1 MKYSLVVPVYNNSK
15 GISDLYEAISTFF
28 KTESLEFIFVD
39 DFSQDTSWEELKKIR
54 TKDQRCKIIRLSK
67 NFGQHAATLCGFAE
81 SKGEFVLTLDDDLE
95 VLPIEFQKLIDKQKV
110 TNAKVVYG
118 EYQQK
123 EAAFKQLLK
132 NIYKRAS
139 KLEGVKK
146 GRGSSFRLIEGKI
159 SRKLAESHK
168 QFVFI
173 DEFLLWY
180 THEIEFVAVTN
191 NPSALRKSRYQTK
204 GLIKTTANVIM
215 YSTAIPL
222 KAVTFTGFT
231 LAAVNFLIG
240 IFFLR
245 KYLIDRVEIKGYT
258 SLIVSVL
265 FSTGLIIFCIGVIAQ
280 YMRAILTNLNNAP
293 TYHISEK
300 EC

>member
-28 KTESLEFIFVD
+28 KTELVEFIFVD

-54 TKDQRCKIIRLSK
+54 AKDNRCKIIRLSK

-95 VLPIEFQKLIDKQKV
+95 VLPIEFQKLIDKQEV

-159 SRKLAESHK
+159 ARKLAESHK

-245 KYLIDRVEIKGYT
+245 KYLIERVEIKGYT

-293 TYHISEK
+293 TYHISDK

>member
-1 MKYSLVVPVYNNSK
+1 MKYSLVIPVYNNSK
-15 GISDLYEAISTFF
+15 GISDLYEAISFFF
-28 KTESLEFIFVD
+28 KTNLAEFIFVD
-39 DFSQDTSWEELKKIR
+39 DFSQDSSWEELKKIR
-54 TKDQRCKIIRLSK
+54 AKDQRCKIIRLSK

-95 VLPIEFQKLIDKQKV
+95 VLPTEFQKLIDKQEITK
-110 TNAKVVYG
+110 AKVVYG
-118 EYQQK
+118 EYQQ
-123 EAAFKQLLK
+123 EESTFKRLLK
-132 NIYKRAS
+132 SIYKRAS
-139 KLEGVKK
+139 KLEGAKK
-146 GRGSSFRLIEGKI
+146 GRGSSFRLIEGEI
-159 SRKLAESHK
+159 ARKLADSHK

-180 THEIEFVAVTN
+180 THEIEFVAVIN
-191 NPSALRKSRYQTK
+191 NPSALRKSRYKTK
-204 GLIKTTANVIM
+204 GLIRTTANVVM

-222 KAVTFTGFT
+222 KAVTLTGFS
-231 LAAVNFLIG
+231 LAAINFLIG

-245 KYLIDRVEIKGYT
+245 KYFIDKIEIKGFT
-258 SLIVSVL
+258 SLIVSIL

-293 TYHISEK
+293 TYHISDK

>member
-1 MKYSLVVPVYNNSK
+1 MKYSLVIPVYNNSK
-15 GISDLYEAISTFF
+15 GISDLYEAISFFF
-28 KTESLEFIFVD
+28 KTNLAEFIFVD
-39 DFSQDTSWEELKKIR
+39 DFSQDSSWEELKKIR
-54 TKDQRCKIIRLSK
+54 AKDQRCKIIRLSK

-95 VLPIEFQKLIDKQKV
+95 VLPTEFQKLIDKQEITK
-110 TNAKVVYG
+110 AKVVYG
-118 EYQQK
+118 EYQQ
-123 EAAFKQLLK
+123 EESTFKRLLK
-132 NIYKRAS
+132 SIYKRAS
-139 KLEGVKK
+139 KLEGAKK
-146 GRGSSFRLIEGKI
+146 GRGSSFRLIEGEI
-159 SRKLAESHK
+159 ARKLADSHK

-180 THEIEFVAVTN
+180 THEIEFVTVIN
-191 NPSALRKSRYQTK
+191 NPSALRKSRYKTK
-204 GLIKTTANVIM
+204 GLIRTTANVVM

-222 KAVTFTGFT
+222 KAVTLTGFS
-231 LAAVNFLIG
+231 LAAINFLIG

-245 KYLIDRVEIKGYT
+245 KYFIDKIEIKGFT
-258 SLIVSVL
+258 SLIVSIL

-293 TYHISEK
+293 TYHISDK

>member
-54 TKDQRCKIIRLSK
+54 AKDNRCKIIRLSK

-123 EAAFKQLLK
+123 EAAFK
-132 NIYKRAS
+132 
-139 KLEGVKK
+139 
-146 GRGSSFRLIEGKI
+146 
-159 SRKLAESHK
+159 RKLRYYS
-168 QFVFI
+168 
-173 DEFLLWY
+173 
-180 THEIEFVAVTN
+180 
-191 NPSALRKSRYQTK
+191 PSIFRKFS
-204 GLIKTTANVIM
+204 
-215 YSTAIPL
+215 
-222 KAVTFTGFT
+222 
-231 LAAVNFLIG
+231 
-240 IFFLR
+240 
-245 KYLIDRVEIKGYT
+245 VE
-258 SLIVSVL
+258 
-265 FSTGLIIFCIGVIAQ
+265 
-280 YMRAILTNLNNAP
+280 NNAP
-293 TYHISEK
+293 YFRVMMKRYFYHYKPSLRWERTMHVASLRKDRRKTSRIPRKLQMSSYNSNVDNKESLQNQNNLRTLSASEK
-300 EC
+300 TVSPNLSSQELKDNQSLVLEVLK

>member
-15 GISDLYEAISTFF
+15 GISDLYAAISSFF
-28 KTESLEFIFVD
+28 KTESVEFIFVD
-39 DFSQDTSWEELKKIR
+39 DFSQDSSWEELKKIR
-54 TKDQRCKIIRLSK
+54 AKDQRCKIIRLSK
-67 NFGQHAATLCGFAE
+67 NFGQHAATLCGFSE

-95 VLPIEFQKLIDKQKV
+95 VLPAEFQKLIDKQEA
-110 TNAKVVYG
+110 TNAKVIYG
-118 EYQQK
+118 EYQQN
-123 EAAFKQLLK
+123 ESTFKRLLK
-132 NIYKRAS
+132 GIYKRIS
-139 KLEGVKK
+139 KLEGAKK
-146 GRGSSFRLIEGKI
+146 GRGSSFRLIEGEI
-159 SRKLAESHK
+159 AQKLAESHK

-180 THEIEFVAVTN
+180 THEVEFVTVTN
-191 NPSALRKSRYQTK
+191 NPSALRKSRYKTK
-204 GLIKTTANVIM
+204 GLIKTTANVVM

-222 KAVTFTGFT
+222 KAVTLTGFT
-231 LAAVNFLIG
+231 LAAINFLIG
-240 IFFLR
+240 IFFLH
-245 KYLIDRVEIKGYT
+245 KYLIDKIEIKGYT

-293 TYHISEK
+293 TYHISDK

>member
-15 GISDLYEAISTFF
+15 GISDLYDAISSFF
-28 KTESLEFIFVD
+28 KMESVEFIFVD

-54 TKDQRCKIIRLSK
+54 AKDNRCKIIRLSK
-67 NFGQHAATLCGFAE
+67 NFGQHPATLCGFAE

-95 VLPIEFQKLIDKQKV
+95 VLPAEFQKLIDKQEA

-123 EAAFKQLLK
+123 ESTFKRFLK
-132 NIYKRAS
+132 GIYKRAS
-139 KLEGVKK
+139 KLEGAKK
-146 GRGSSFRLIEGKI
+146 GRGSSFRLIDGQI
-159 SRKLAESHK
+159 ARKLAESHK

-180 THEIEFVAVTN
+180 THELEFVAVTN
-191 NPSALRKSRYQTK
+191 NPSTLRKSRYKTK
-204 GLIKTTANVIM
+204 GLIKTTANVVM

-222 KAVTFTGFT
+222 KAVTFTGFS
-231 LAAVNFLIG
+231 LAAINFLIG

-245 KYLIDRVEIKGYT
+245 KYLIDKIEIKGYT
-258 SLIVSVL
+258 SLIVSIL

-293 TYHISEK
+293 TYHISDK

>member
-15 GISDLYEAISTFF
+15 GISDLYDAISNFF
-28 KTESLEFIFVD
+28 NSDTAEFIFVD
-39 DFSQDTSWEELKKIR
+39 DFSQDSSWEELKKIR
-54 TKDQRCKIIRLSK
+54 AKDNRCKIIRLSK
-67 NFGQHAATLCGFAE
+67 NFGQHAATLCGFSE
-81 SKGEFVLTLDDDLE
+81 SKGEFVMTLDDDLE
-95 VLPIEFQKLIDKQKV
+95 VLPSEFQKLIDKQEA

-123 EAAFKQLLK
+123 ESAFKRLLK
-132 NIYKRAS
+132 GIYKRAS
-139 KLEGVKK
+139 KLEGSKK
-146 GRGSSFRLIEGKI
+146 GRGSSFRLIDGQI
-159 SRKLAESHK
+159 ARKLAESHK

-180 THEIEFVAVTN
+180 THEVEFVAVTN

-204 GLIKTTANVIM
+204 GLIKTTANVVM
-215 YSTAIPL
+215 YSTVIPL

-293 TYHISEK
+293 TYHISDK

>member
-15 GISDLYEAISTFF
+15 GISDLYAAISSFF
-28 KTESLEFIFVD
+28 KTESIEFIFVD

-54 TKDQRCKIIRLSK
+54 AKDQRCKIIRLSK

-95 VLPIEFQKLIDKQKV
+95 VLPTEFQKLIDKQIA

-123 EAAFKQLLK
+123 ESAFKRLLK
-132 NIYKRAS
+132 GIYKRAS
-139 KLEGVKK
+139 KLEGAKK
-146 GRGSSFRLIEGKI
+146 GRGSSFRLIDGQI
-159 SRKLAESHK
+159 ARKLAESHK

-180 THEIEFVAVTN
+180 THEVEFVTVTN
-191 NPSALRKSRYQTK
+191 NPSALRKSRYKTK
-204 GLIKTTANVIM
+204 GLIKTTANVVM

-245 KYLIDRVEIKGYT
+245 KYLIDKIEIKGYT
-258 SLIVSVL
+258 SLIVSIL

-293 TYHISEK
+293 TYHISDK

>member
-28 KTESLEFIFVD
+28 KTESVEFIFVD

-54 TKDQRCKIIRLSK
+54 AKDQRCKIIRLSK

-95 VLPIEFQKLIDKQKV
+95 VLPIEFQKLIDKQEV

-159 SRKLAESHK
+159 ARKLAESHK

-245 KYLIDRVEIKGYT
+245 KYFIDKIEIKGYT

-280 YMRAILTNLNNAP
+280 YMRAILVNLNNAP
-293 TYHISEK
+293 TYHISDK

>member
-15 GISDLYEAISTFF
+15 GISDLYDAISSFF
-28 KTESLEFIFVD
+28 KTELVEFIFVD

-54 TKDQRCKIIRLSK
+54 AKDQRCKIIRLSK
-67 NFGQHAATLCGFAE
+67 NFGQHAATLCGFEA

-95 VLPIEFQKLIDKQKV
+95 VLPAEFQKLISRQEA
-110 TNAKVVYG
+110 TNSKVVYG

-123 EAAFKQLLK
+123 ESAFKQLLK
-132 NIYKRAS
+132 SIYKHAS

-146 GRGSSFRLIEGKI
+146 GRGSSFRLIDGQI
-159 SRKLAESHK
+159 ARKLAESHK

-191 NPSALRKSRYQTK
+191 NPSALRKSRYKTK

-231 LAAVNFLIG
+231 LAAINFLIG
-240 IFFLR
+240 IFFLH
-245 KYLIDRVEIKGYT
+245 KYLIDKIEIKGYT

-280 YMRAILTNLNNAP
+280 YMRAILVNLNNAP
-293 TYHISEK
+293 TYHISDK

>member
-1 MKYSLVVPVYNNSK
+1 MKYSLVVPIYNNSK
-15 GISDLYEAISTFF
+15 GISDLYDAISSYFN
-28 KTESLEFIFVD
+28 TESVEFIFVD
-39 DFSQDTSWEELKKIR
+39 DFSQDTSWAELKKIR
-54 TKDQRCKIIRLSK
+54 AKDQRCKIIRLSK

-81 SKGEFVLTLDDDLE
+81 SKGEIVLTLDDDLE
-95 VLPIEFQKLIDKQKV
+95 VLPAEFQKLIDKQEATK
-110 TNAKVVYG
+110 AKVVYG

-123 EAAFKQLLK
+123 ESSFKRLLK
-132 NIYKRAS
+132 GIYKRVS
-139 KLEGVKK
+139 KLEGAKK
-146 GRGSSFRLIEGKI
+146 GRGSSFRLIDGQI
-159 SRKLAESHK
+159 ARKLAESHK

-180 THEIEFVAVTN
+180 THEVEFVTVTN
-191 NPSALRKSRYQTK
+191 NPSALRKSRYKTK
-204 GLIKTTANVIM
+204 GLIKTTANVVM

-222 KAVTFTGFT
+222 KAVTLTGFT

-245 KYLIDRVEIKGYT
+245 KYLIDKIEIKGYT
-258 SLIVSVL
+258 SLIVSIL

-293 TYHISEK
+293 TYHISDK

>member
-15 GISDLYEAISTFF
+15 GISDLYDAISSFF
-28 KTESLEFIFVD
+28 KTELVEFIFVD

-54 TKDQRCKIIRLSK
+54 AKDQRCKIIRLSK
-67 NFGQHAATLCGFAE
+67 NFGQHAATLCGFEA

-95 VLPIEFQKLIDKQKV
+95 VLPAEFQKLISKQEA
-110 TNAKVVYG
+110 TNSKVVYG

-123 EAAFKQLLK
+123 ESAFKQLLK
-132 NIYKRAS
+132 SIYKHAS

-146 GRGSSFRLIEGKI
+146 GRGSSFRLIDGEI
-159 SRKLAESHK
+159 ARKLAESHK

-191 NPSALRKSRYQTK
+191 NPSALRKSRYKTK

-231 LAAVNFLIG
+231 LAAINFLIG
-240 IFFLR
+240 IFFLH
-245 KYLIDRVEIKGYT
+245 KFLIDKIEIKGYT

-280 YMRAILTNLNNAP
+280 YMRAILVNLNNAP
-293 TYHISEK
+293 TYHISDK

>member
-15 GISDLYEAISTFF
+15 GISDLYDAISSFF
-28 KTESLEFIFVD
+28 KTELVEFILVD

-54 TKDQRCKIIRLSK
+54 AKDQRCKIIRLSK
-67 NFGQHAATLCGFAE
+67 NFGQHAATLCGFEA

-95 VLPIEFQKLIDKQKV
+95 VLPAEFQKLISKQEA
-110 TNAKVVYG
+110 TNSKVVYG

-123 EAAFKQLLK
+123 ESAFKQLLK
-132 NIYKRAS
+132 SIYKHAS

-146 GRGSSFRLIEGKI
+146 GRGSSFRLIDGQI
-159 SRKLAESHK
+159 ARKLAESHK

-191 NPSALRKSRYQTK
+191 NPSALRKSRYKTK

-231 LAAVNFLIG
+231 LAAINFLIG
-240 IFFLR
+240 IFFLH
-245 KYLIDRVEIKGYT
+245 KFLIDKIEIKGYT

-280 YMRAILTNLNNAP
+280 YMRAILVNLNNAP
-293 TYHISEK
+293 TYHISDK

>member
-15 GISDLYEAISTFF
+15 GISDLYDAISSFF
-28 KTESLEFIFVD
+28 KTELVEFIFVD

-54 TKDQRCKIIRLSK
+54 AKDQRCKIIRLSK
-67 NFGQHAATLCGFAE
+67 NFGQHSATLCGFEA
-81 SKGEFVLTLDDDLE
+81 SKAEFVLTLDDDLE
-95 VLPIEFQKLIDKQKV
+95 VLPAEFQKLISKQEA
-110 TNAKVVYG
+110 TNSKVVYG

-123 EAAFKQLLK
+123 ESAFKQLLK
-132 NIYKRAS
+132 SIYKHAS

-146 GRGSSFRLIEGKI
+146 GRGSSFRLIDGQI
-159 SRKLAESHK
+159 ARKLAESHK

-191 NPSALRKSRYQTK
+191 NPSALRKSRYKTK

-231 LAAVNFLIG
+231 LAAINFLIG
-240 IFFLR
+240 IFFLH
-245 KYLIDRVEIKGYT
+245 KFLIDKIEIKGYT

-280 YMRAILTNLNNAP
+280 YMRAILVNLNNAP
-293 TYHISEK
+293 TYHISDK